1 MLSSSSPSGNQ
12 EPESRTSYRDW
23 IHDVFVS
30 FTQEDNSHEF
40 VSDLYAKLKSA
51 GVCVFKDEMEPR
63 SGDQILLEAIELSR
77 LSIIVLSRNYANSTW
92 CLQELEKIM
101 ECRSSKDQVVVP
113 EFYEVDPSD
122 VRNQTGHFGQA
133 FRRTEE
139 RESTNKNKVLG
150 YRNALRQASCVSGF
164 EIDIW

>member
-1 MLSSSSPSGNQ
+1 MSSSFSPSGNQ

-23 IHDVFVS
+23 IHYVFVS
-30 FTQEDNSHEF
+30 FTKEDNSHEF
-40 VSDLYAKLKSA
+40 VSDLYGRLKSA
-51 GVCVFKDEMEPR
+51 GVRVFKDEMEPR
-63 SGDQILLEAIELSR
+63 SGDQILLKAIEGSR

-101 ECRSSKDQVVVP
+101 ECRSSKGQVVVP
-113 EFYEVDPSD
+113 VFYEVDPSD
-122 VRNQTGHFGQA
+122 VHDQMGHFGQA

-150 YRNALRQASCVSGF
+150 YRNALQQASCLSGF